1 MVDCCVVLSDSFTVD
16 CVAVIVWCL
25 FDLIVWLLF
34 WGACVGFRLLLCFCL
49 RFVCGGVVC

>member
-1 MVDCCVVLSDSFTVD
+1 MVDCCVVLGDSFTVD